1 MRRAFFF
8 AARHSQS
15 ITRLLFDRDHGCS
28 GFSGN
33 RIGAW
38 LYIFQQCVLRALRD
52 SPKSTETKINFQPR
66 EREPVSST
74 LKQGRINSTLRKFLD
89 SGSSS
94 GLVLMAVALLAII
107 IANSPLAEAYFSLL
121 HVYLGPLSVQHW
133 INDALMA
140 VFFLMVGLE
149 IKREMMDGQLNSW
162 HRRVLPGAAAA
173 GGMAFPA
180 LFYVLFNKDNPAAL
194 QGWAIPAATD
204 IAFALGVISLLGSRV
219 PASLKI
225 FLAALAIIDDLG
237 AVIII
242 ALFYTENL
250 NLLALAGAFFV
261 LGNLFLFNRM
271 KVRQLWP
278 YLALGAVLWLL
289 MFISGIHATLA
300 GVMLA
305 LTIPLKLTP
314 GTPEATPEES
324 PLHRLEHGLH
334 KPVAFFV
341 VPVFGF
347 ANAGVSLSGLS
358 LGVFSEPVTM
368 GVAVGLVLGKLVG
381 VLGVVALLVK
391 LRWAQLP
398 AHASWGQMTG
408 TAFLCG
414 IGFTMSLFIG
424 LLAFDDPALQDH
436 VKIGILLGSLV
447 SGTVGT
453 TLLAISG
460 RKVSVAKAA

>member
-1 MRRAFFF
+1 M
-8 AARHSQS
+8 
-15 ITRLLFDRDHGCS
+15 
-28 GFSGN
+28 
-33 RIGAW
+33 
-38 LYIFQQCVLRALRD
+38 
-52 SPKSTETKINFQPR
+52 
-66 EREPVSST
+66 SST

-89 SGSSS
+89 SGSFG
-94 GLVLMAVALLAII
+94 GLVLMVVALLAII
-107 IANSPLAEAYFSLL
+107 IANSPLAEGYFSLL
-121 HVYLGPLSVQHW
+121 HVYLGPLSIQHW
-133 INDALMA
+133 VNDALMA

-180 LFYVLFNKDNPAAL
+180 LFYLLFNRDNPAAL
-194 QGWAIPAATD
+194 QGWAIPSATD

-242 ALFYTENL
+242 ALFYTADL

-271 KVRQLWP
+271 KVRRLWP
-278 YLALGAVLWLL
+278 YMALGVVLWWLV
-289 MFISGIHATLA
+289 FISGIHATLA

-314 GTPEATPEES
+314 GTPEAKPEES
-324 PLHRLEHGLH
+324 PLHRLEQRLH
-334 KPVAFFV
+334 QPVAFFV

-347 ANAGVSLSGLS
+347 VNAGVSLSGLS

-398 AHASWGQMTG
+398 AQASWGQMTG

-424 LLAFDDPALQDH
+424 LLAFDDPVLQDH
-436 VKIGILLGSLV
+436 VKIGILMGSLV
-447 SGTVGT
+447 SGTVGAT
-453 TLLAISG
+453 ILMLSG
-460 RKVSVAKAA
+460 RRLPAARTA